1 MENNN
6 QSTPTNLSEVTMD
19 STAQIIDALIT
30 NFQENPTSYTEY
42 RKHIEQ
48 LLKTHIKPLSVR
60 SGRAAEGDDW
70 KSQIKNRFGGRGAKW
85 VFISLDQ
92 IESTL
97 LSLESSNIDCSS
109 YRKNTQELGK
119 AWIRFASPK
128 IADGQQCAA
137 FEVRTEGSTIDHPKQ
152 LHYIPID
159 QLDNVIEQMPNTP
172 KALKLEEDSKP
183 MPKATK
189 PKKEKKQSSS
199 ISELANS
206 INDELAQEEPD
217 LPEPPASED
226 PEEWEAFLRSE
237 GLADYAEDIMDGDID
252 EDEDFDSA
260 F

>member
-1 MENNN
+1 MESNNH
-6 QSTPTNLSEVTMD
+6 STPTNSTEVFMD
-19 STAQIIDALIT
+19 STAQIINALVT
-30 NFQENPTSYTEY
+30 NFQDNPTSYTEY
-42 RKHIEQ
+42 RKQIEQ
-48 LLKTHIKPLSVR
+48 LLKTHIKPLSTR
-60 SGRAAEGDDW
+60 SGRSPDGGDW
-70 KSQIKNRFGGRGAKW
+70 KSEIKNRFSGRGAKW

-119 AWIRFASPK
+119 AWIRFSSPK

-159 QLDNVIEQMPNTP
+159 QLDNCIEQMPNTP
-172 KALKLEEDSKP
+172 KALKLEEDAKP
-183 MPKATK
+183 MPKASK
-189 PKKEKKQSSS
+189 PKKEKAQSS

-206 INDELAQEEPD
+206 INDELSQEEPN
-217 LPEPPASED
+217 LPEPPTNDD